1 MLGSCCWEL
10 PQKFSPPKISTA
22 FGSSD
27 DHRGADG
34 VPHSPTHKTWETKVN
49 KAMQQPY
56 DAQQPVLLPKPSS
69 PQVYPDQQF
78 APPQPMAPQQYGQPM
93 APQQYLPSS
102 PQGYPEQQQ
111 FAPQPAYNGQQQPQ
125 QQQPMMVPQ
134 QYGQQQPM
142 MAPQQYGQ
150 QSPQMA
156 PPQQYAP
163 QPVVQQQYAQPGSPY
178 GSSHALMPPGQPL
191 VQQIDP
197 ATSAALMMQ
206 QQAMQAQQQQQQAM
220 GAMTS
225 MVMMQTMQQMQQQ
238 SGGGGGA
245 PAGGRPQGPLQL
257 DVTVEWEYVG
267 SHTPAEDRE
276 FPEDKYRILVNAAST
291 AEVIAQE
298 ALGRSNLGEFGIV
311 DHSIKTEEGYQISP
325 NDPVALVSALLPLPS
340 TINLPLF
347 LSYTHTHTQQTQTF
361 NVCSS
366 SRLPKRVRRW

>member
-1 MLGSCCWEL
+1 
-10 PQKFSPPKISTA
+10 
-22 FGSSD
+22 
-27 DHRGADG
+27 
-34 VPHSPTHKTWETKVN
+34 VN
-49 KAMQQPY
+49 NAMQQPY

-78 APPQPMAPQQYGQPM
+78 APQQPLMAPQQYGQQMM
-93 APQQYLPSS
+93 APQPSS

-111 FAPQPAYNGQQQPQ
+111 FAPQPAYNGGQ
-125 QQQPMMVPQ
+125 QQQQ
-134 QYGQQQPM
+134 QQQPM

-150 QSPQMA
+150 LAPQQYGQQPPQMAPPQQYGQQPPQMA

-191 VQQIDP
+191 VQQMDP
-197 ATSAALMMQ
+197 AASAALMMQ
-206 QQAMQAQQQQQQAM
+206 QQAMQAQQQQQAM

-257 DVTVEWEYVG
+257 DVTVEWEYCG
-267 SHTPAEDRE
+267 SHTPVEDRMW
-276 FPEDKYRILVNAAST
+276 PEDKYRILVNAAST

-298 ALGRSNLGEFGIV
+298 ALGRSNMGEYGIV
-311 DHSIKTEEGYQISP
+311 NHSIKTEEGYQISP
-325 NDPVALVSALLPLPS
+325 NDPVALVSAWIPAPS
-340 TINLPLF
+340 NHNS
-347 LSYTHTHTQQTQTF
+347 LSHSLSLSLSCTHLQHTHKHAMCAPLSDCRKGGEDGGHCLLQ
-361 NVCSS
+361 
-366 SRLPKRVRRW
+366 KEA